1 MIEAAAM
8 ETSKKSRWNGQS
20 RWRFGI
26 GARLGAAFVAIVG
39 LAVCASLVG

>member
-1 MIEAAAM
+1 MVEAAAM
-8 ETSKKSRWNGQS
+8 ETYGALRHKGSR

-39 LAVCASLVG
+39 LAVGASLVG